1 MWIFKVSELM
11 NLCKKSQK
19 FVKLLSYKNFFL
31 NVNRRGTFLIWVR
44 LKIRKAELKQW
55 VKVNLA
61 KYVCTFLRDCRYNI
75 FFFTNTKPH
84 IFLIPKNQ
92 NIPKTPLMFLNFN
105 FFVEGLSNLNCLQFK
120 LISNLN
126 CLQEILETRIRS
138 KFVRSRTQCMKL
150 KSHLVAF
157 KNLAYR
163 LF

>member
-44 LKIRKAELKQW
+44 LKSRKAELKQW

-61 KYVCTFLRDCRYNI
+61 KYVCAFLRDCRYNI

-105 FFVEGLSNLNCLQFK
+105 FFVEGLSNLNCLQ
-120 LISNLN
+120 
-126 CLQEILETRIRS
+126 EILETRIRS

>member
-44 LKIRKAELKQW
+44 LKSRKAELKQW

-92 NIPKTPLMFLNFN
+92 NIPKMMFLNFN
-105 FFVEGLSNLNCLQFK
+105 FFVEGL
-120 LISNLN
+120 SNLN